1 MAPQRSKPTM
11 KDVAIEAGVSKA
23 LVSLVYR
30 TPDKVSP
37 ERLAR
42 VHEAAQRL
50 GFRPNWA
57 ASSLSARASSFTAI
71 LISNLHNP
79 VFGTVVD
86 SARAELDKA
95 GRYGL
100 MSSAV
105 IPGSDGV
112 YRADH
117 RIVNALEDLNAGG
130 FLVVGVMPDWSVLRD
145 VHPDRRVVVALAA
158 IDELP
163 RAVSV
168 RSHNVEGMRDLIAH
182 LTSQGHT
189 KIAHLGGLA
198 QAAGRARAAAYE
210 NAMREAGLEKHIRVV
225 PAEFSEESGRAAAG
239 LLLDRFPDTTAITCV
254 NDLVALG
261 AMSTVRGSGRSIP
274 GDIALAGYDNTFIAG
289 LDSIDMTSIDTEA
302 EEVGRVAAQ
311 WLIADTP
318 PEPGS
323 EQLISPTLVV
333 RGSTRGDQGSAA

>member
-1 MAPQRSKPTM
+1 M
-11 KDVAIEAGVSKA
+11 
-23 LVSLVYR
+23 
-30 TPDKVSP
+30 
-37 ERLAR
+37 
-42 VHEAAQRL
+42 
-50 GFRPNWA
+50 
-57 ASSLSARASSFTAI
+57 
-71 LISNLHNP
+71 
-79 VFGTVVD
+79 
-86 SARAELDKA
+86 
-95 GRYGL
+95 
-100 MSSAV
+100 
-105 IPGSDGV
+105 
-112 YRADH
+112 
-117 RIVNALEDLNAGG
+117 
-130 FLVVGVMPDWSVLRD
+130 
-145 VHPDRRVVVALAA
+145 
-158 IDELP
+158 
-163 RAVSV
+163 SV

-289 LDSIDMTSIDTEA
+289 LDSIDLTSIDTEA

>member
-117 RIVNALEDLNAGG
+117 RIVNALEDLNAEASS
-130 FLVVGVMPDWSVLRD
+130 WW
-145 VHPDRRVVVALAA
+145 
-158 IDELP
+158 
-163 RAVSV
+163 
-168 RSHNVEGMRDLIAH
+168 
-182 LTSQGHT
+182 
-189 KIAHLGGLA
+189 GLCPT
-198 QAAGRARAAAYE
+198 GRCCE
-210 NAMREAGLEKHIRVV
+210 
-225 PAEFSEESGRAAAG
+225 
-239 LLLDRFPDTTAITCV
+239 
-254 NDLVALG
+254 
-261 AMSTVRGSGRSIP
+261 
-274 GDIALAGYDNTFIAG
+274 TFILIG
-289 LDSIDMTSIDTEA
+289 
-302 EEVGRVAAQ
+302 GWWWR
-311 WLIADTP
+311 WLPSMSFPAP
-318 PEPGS
+318 C
-323 EQLISPTLVV
+323 LCV
-333 RGSTRGDQGSAA
+333 RTMWKACAT